1 MKFFYVI
8 LHIYELYNFYRIYFS
23 CLLFVFIHLLI
34 LFFER
39 PSYGT
44 FFYNCVKAET
54 PQVRGYMT
62 REMNDY

>member
-1 MKFFYVI
+1 MNYTIFIVYILVI
-8 LHIYELYNFYRIYFS
+8 CY
-23 CLLFVFIHLLI
+23 LLFVFIHLLI

-54 PQVRGYMT
+54 PQA
-62 REMNDY
+62 

>member
-23 CLLFVFIHLLI
+23 YLLFVFIHLLI

-54 PQVRGYMT
+54 PQA
-62 REMNDY
+62 